1 MSLKLSNGKLTHA
14 KTSTTKDILIE
25 CSYAFHTT
33 MKTPKTFVNL
43 GKKKTWFYTTTST
56 KRQKLTSFGRRLGS
70 KTRTP

>member
-1 MSLKLSNGKLTHA
+1 MEITLSLKLSNGKLTHA

-43 GKKKTWFYTTTST
+43 GKKKTWFYATIIKHQQNKGFIS
-56 KRQKLTSFGRRLGS
+56 
-70 KTRTP
+70 